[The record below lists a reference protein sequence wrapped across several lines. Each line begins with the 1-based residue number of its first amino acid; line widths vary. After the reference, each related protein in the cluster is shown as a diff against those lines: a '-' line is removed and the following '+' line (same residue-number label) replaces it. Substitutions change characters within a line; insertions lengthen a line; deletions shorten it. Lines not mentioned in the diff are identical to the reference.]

1 MQKLETCLQEKKK
14 KLAESISGK
23 PSFKYVNFFIF
34 FFSLISETDFV
45 WIHRAPSLDTINRSY
60 QNIDRIINER
70 NDQVSDL
77 AVRISRLNTKDV
89 ANSPQQDYRLG
100 DSGSGRPYNVTPD
113 VAATTAAALNAER
126 SAQRLKKA
134 LLAVRKEPLLNT
146 KAASTPN
153 IRLMTPQKPSNRKP
167 SAFPALLPPS
177 PTSSSSTSMLDW
189 TSLPEDNFNPNAV
202 PSPPSRRGGGGG
214 QRKHQSVPLKRSA
227 GPSEAS
233 AATAP
238 SFDWGPLPS
247 FPSSPG
253 MAKTTVPTAFV
264 PFSTTIMTPLSK

>member
-1 MQKLETCLQEKKK
+1 M
-14 KLAESISGK
+14 AS
-23 PSFKYVNFFIF
+23 
-34 FFSLISETDFV
+34 
-45 WIHRAPSLDTINRSY
+45 
-60 QNIDRIINER
+60 
-70 NDQVSDL
+70 
-77 AVRISRLNTKDV
+77 RISRLNTKDV
-89 ANSPQQDYRLG
+89 ANSSPQQDYRLG
-100 DSGSGRPYNVTPD
+100 DSGSERPYNVTPD
-113 VAATTAAALNAER
+113 VAVTTAAALNAER

-153 IRLMTPQKPSNRKP
+153 IRFMTPQKPSNRQP

-189 TSLPEDNFNPNAV
+189 TSLPEDNFNPNAL
-202 PSPPSRRGGGGG
+202 PLPPGRRSGGGG
-214 QRKHQSVPLKRSA
+214 QRKHPSVPLKRSG
-227 GPSEAS
+227 GPSETS
-233 AATAP
+233 TAP

-264 PFSTTIMTPLSK
+264 PLSTAVKSPLNK

>member
-1 MQKLETCLQEKKK
+1 M
-14 KLAESISGK
+14 
-23 PSFKYVNFFIF
+23 
-34 FFSLISETDFV
+34 
-45 WIHRAPSLDTINRSY
+45 DTINRSY

-70 NDQVSDL
+70 NDQVLDL
-77 AVRISRLNTKDV
+77 AARISRLNTKDV

-100 DSGSGRPYNVTPD
+100 DSRSGRPYNVTPD
-113 VAATTAAALNAER
+113 VAVTTAAALNAER

-153 IRLMTPQKPSNRKP
+153 LRLMTPQKPSNSQP

-177 PTSSSSTSMLDW
+177 PTSSSSASILEW
-189 TSLPEDNFNPNAV
+189 TSLPEDNFNPNAL

-214 QRKHQSVPLKRSA
+214 QRKHPSVPLKRST
-227 GPSEAS
+227 GSLEVSGAS
-233 AATAP
+233 TAP

-264 PFSTTIMTPLSK
+264 PLSTAIKTPLNK